1 MRRAE
6 DDINRFIEKIR
17 PYLTG
22 LYRRAEVIV
31 ANESLAEYIVQNV
44 ITEAYPLY
52 LEGRG
57 RAAFQEGLNA
67 LLRNI
72 ALEELNSKR
81 NMEDYAQDAE
91 ETVEQSLYLNATY
104 NQDDAI
110 ESALYTRVMREKFLV
125 RRMLM
130 LKYGCGLN
138 ASQIGSVLKVRASD
152 VRQRLRILNA
162 RLFRGARG
170 TQIPALEQHLAKMSI
185 AALGRQGDD
194 VPDMTTIFQ
203 LFTENIQTLGGVNK
217 RAPVILHTAL
227 MILGGLLCA
236 VLFWLISVLLVS
248 NNEVS
253 TSAEYRGSEIG
264 VVDNT
269 YFI

>member
-1 MRRAE
+1 MRSAE
-6 DDINRFIEKIR
+6 DDINRFIERIR
-17 PYLTG
+17 PFLTG

-31 ANESLAEYIVQNV
+31 ANESFAEYIVQNA

-57 RAAFQEGLNA
+57 RAAFQEGLYA
-67 LLRNI
+67 LVRNI
-72 ALEELNSKR
+72 ALDELNSNR

-91 ETVEQSLYLNATY
+91 ETVEQSLYLNAPYT
-104 NQDDAI
+104 QDDAI
-110 ESALYTRVMREKFLV
+110 ESALYTRVMREKYLL

-138 ASQIGSVLKVRASD
+138 ATQIGNVLNMRAGD

-170 TQIPALEQHLAKMSI
+170 TQIPALEQRLSQMSI
-185 AALGRQGDD
+185 AALNRQSDD

-203 LFTENIQTLGGVNK
+203 LFAENIQSLRGVK
-217 RAPVILHTAL
+217 RRAPVILHAVL
-227 MILGGLLCA
+227 MIVGGLLCA
-236 VLFWLISVLLVS
+236 MLFWLISILLVPGDEMLTNTERS
-248 NNEVS
+248 
-253 TSAEYRGSEIG
+253 GSEII
-264 VVDNT
+264 VNNT